1 MLGRD
6 VNKSIFQDKAF
17 QSYSVI
23 HSVERK
29 ISEIFLDFFIKEM
42 KDLMFSS
49 FSRAT
54 CRGAHLIILVTI
66 KNNPDKTFVVL
77 PKNECYRKAWKSMD
91 NIAQELSFVFNFI
104 NYQINFTNFI
114 NFIK

>member
-6 VNKSIFQDKAF
+6 VNKSIFQNKAF
-17 QSYSVI
+17 QSYSGI

-42 KDLMFSS
+42 KDLMFSP

-77 PKNECYRKAWKSMD
+77 PKNECSRKAWKSMD

>member
-6 VNKSIFQDKAF
+6 VNKSIFQNKAF
-17 QSYSVI
+17 QSYSGI

-54 CRGAHLIILVTI
+54 CHGAHLIILVTI

-77 PKNECYRKAWKSMD
+77 PKNECSRKAWKSMD

>member
-6 VNKSIFQDKAF
+6 VNKSIFQNKAF
-17 QSYSVI
+17 QSYSGI

-29 ISEIFLDFFIKEM
+29 IREIFLDFFIKEM

-77 PKNECYRKAWKSMD
+77 PKNECSRKAWKSMD